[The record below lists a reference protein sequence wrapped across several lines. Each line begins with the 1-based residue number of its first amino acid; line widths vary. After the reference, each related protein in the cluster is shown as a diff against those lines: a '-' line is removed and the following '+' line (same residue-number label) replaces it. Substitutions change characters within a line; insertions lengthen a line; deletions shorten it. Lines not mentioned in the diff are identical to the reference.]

1 MFFYTFITC
10 TVTGGVLF
18 VKDENGKG
26 TSNDWPMTTITWQRR
41 RMRIDDVR
49 GKK

>member
-10 TVTGGVLF
+10 TVTGEVLL

-26 TSNDWPMTTITWQRR
+26 TRNDWPNDNHHLAATQDAYR
-41 RMRIDDVR
+41 
-49 GKK
+49 